1 MCEFSDLSNDRVA
14 CYTWLGNISA
24 ASVFSEPFSY
34 YTGDNLLRW
43 HRCKYSRSRI
53 TKGKLI
59 NEKHNFCTED
69 IHRAA
74 TALSRVNPQTPFL
87 VRKKKKMKKNVHFF
101 TIVID
106 RSKMKRSIHIKI
118 YLWANTAQ
126 KKDIS
131 MTFLNFFIRICFCR
145 FLLIF
150 QRHLVANKKYLN
162 MFYWKTQD
170 FLLNLLDQY

>member
-34 YTGDNLLRW
+34 YTSDNLLRW

-69 IHRAA
+69 IHRAV

-87 VRKKKKMKKNVHFF
+87 VRKKKKKNEE
-101 TIVID
+101 
-106 RSKMKRSIHIKI
+106 KCP
-118 YLWANTAQ
+118 
-126 KKDIS
+126 
-131 MTFLNFFIRICFCR
+131 FI
-145 FLLIF
+145 LIF
-150 QRHLVANKKYLN
+150 ILKSTCARRLHRRNVSRWLFWIFLFASDSVGFSWSFSVTWWLTGNIWVCSIQRRKI
-162 MFYWKTQD
+162 FY
-170 FLLNLLDQY
+170 